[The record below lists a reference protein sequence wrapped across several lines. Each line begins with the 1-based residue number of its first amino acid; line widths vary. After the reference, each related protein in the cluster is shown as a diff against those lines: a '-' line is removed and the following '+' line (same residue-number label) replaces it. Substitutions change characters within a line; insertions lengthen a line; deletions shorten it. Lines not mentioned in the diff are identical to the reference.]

1 MVKVF
6 PDDWQLVPPVTGVSR
21 PTRARASAAPLE
33 AFLARVEKRAFL
45 MAQTLLR
52 DRDEALDAV
61 QDAMFQLARR
71 YHHRPEE
78 EWPPLFYRILHNRVR
93 DLQRRRW
100 VRDRFRGWLPG
111 THQTDDQGSD
121 PFQDVP
127 DPVDGNP
134 ARRLESERGMEAL
147 TRAIAR
153 LPARQQQAF
162 LLRCWEGLSTADTAK
177 AMQCSDGSVKTH
189 YSRAL
194 HSLQNQLEGYRHD

>member
-1 MVKVF
+1 MVKET
-6 PDDWQLVPPVTGVSR
+6 PDDWQLVSPVTGTSR
-21 PTRARASAAPLE
+21 WARTPANTAALE

-45 MAQTLLR
+45 MAQALLK
-52 DRDEALDAV
+52 DREEALDAV
-61 QDAMFQLARR
+61 QDAMFQLVRR

-93 DLQRRRW
+93 DLQRRRR
-100 VRDRFRGWLPG
+100 VRDRFRGWLTG
-111 THQTDDQGSD
+111 THQTEDREPD

-134 ARRLESERGMEAL
+134 ARRLESERGMRAL
-147 TRAIAR
+147 ARAIER
-153 LPARQQQAF
+153 LPPRQQQAF
-162 LLRCWEGLSTADTAK
+162 LLRCWEGLSTNDTAQ

-194 HSLQNQLEGYRHD
+194 HSLQNQLEGYRYD